1 MKGSSL
7 PIPLPAALGLA
18 LTTLGFLIRAVRGL
32 RKPELDE
39 QRLFDSKQKDI
50 ARKRCGNQCEHKRP
64 FWFRCKR
71 PAEQA
76 DHIYPWSK
84 GGATSLQ
91 NLQYLCQPH
100 NGRKSAWVP
109 TKTYIWRLERRRR
122 RYFPADQDRKVS
134 WALADKVHQFD
145 YQPDHPRPK
154 APKAARGRGGA
165 SRGGSVPAD
174 FYVRSGPVP
183 GLADD
188 RVDEVA

>member
-1 MKGSSL
+1 VKGSSL
-7 PIPLPAALGLA
+7 PIPLPAAVGLA
-18 LTTLGFLIRAVRGL
+18 LTALGLLIRAIRNL

-50 ARKRCGNQCEHKRP
+50 ARKRCGNQCEHKHP

-84 GGATSLQ
+84 GGATSLT
-91 NLQYLCQPH
+91 NLSYLCARD
-100 NGRKSAWVP
+100 NNRKSNWIP

-122 RYFPADQDRKVS
+122 RYFPPDQDRKVNWS
-134 WALADKVHQFD
+134 LADKPFQFD
-145 YQPDHPRPK
+145 YRPDEPRQK
-154 APKAARGRGGA
+154 APRTPRGGGR
-165 SRGGSVPAD
+165 SDRGSSVPAD
-174 FYVRSGPVP
+174 FYVRSGPVEGP
-183 GLADD
+183 PDN